1 MVISE
6 AARNLRP
13 RCQRKFNTLI
23 SNALERCAA
32 GRVASP
38 VAAARFRATLQAL
51 GRVAR
56 TLLPPESP
64 MPLSRHLTLCM
75 LGALTTLAC
84 VQETGDPL
92 PELEDQSLPTSARF
106 QAVSVVDDQIVW
118 IAGVEGAVARS
129 LDGGTHWERVSVP
142 GADSLQ
148 FRDVHAVSGST
159 AYLLSAGPG
168 ERSRIYRTTD
178 GGESWSLQ
186 FVNDIPDAFFDCLA
200 FWDATSGIAFSDA
213 VDGAFVIIQTAD
225 GTAWQR
231 IPPTDLPPAATGEGG
246 FAASG
251 TCVTTVDDSSAW
263 IGTGNASPTRV
274 LVTHDRGRT
283 WHAYATPIA
292 SGEAAGITSVAVWTA
307 DTVIVVGGA
316 IGEPE
321 SVTDRVA
328 RSTDGGK
335 TWSRGGV
342 PPFPGAAYGAAYV
355 RASDPPALVA
365 VGPGGAAASF
375 DHGAS
380 WALLDSADYWGLGV
394 AGTSVGW
401 LVGPGGRVTKLSL
414 PTAQS
419 R

>member
-1 MVISE
+1 MSLS
-6 AARNLRP
+6 LR
-13 RCQRKFNTLI
+13 
-23 SNALERCAA
+23 
-32 GRVASP
+32 
-38 VAAARFRATLQAL
+38 
-51 GRVAR
+51 
-56 TLLPPESP
+56 
-64 MPLSRHLTLCM
+64 LSLCL

-84 VQETGDPL
+84 VPEARGPL
-92 PELEDQSLPTSARF
+92 PALEDQSLPTSARF
-106 QAVSVVDDQIVW
+106 QAVSVVDDRIVW

-129 LDGGTHWERVSVP
+129 LDGGTHWERLTVP

-168 ERSRIYRTTD
+168 ERSRIYRTID

-186 FVNDIPDAFFDCLA
+186 FVNDIPEAFFDCLA
-200 FWDATSGIAFSDA
+200 FWDATGGIAFSDA
-213 VDGAFVIIQTAD
+213 VEGAFVIFETAD
-225 GTAWQR
+225 GITWRR
-231 IPPTDLPPAATGEGG
+231 IPSTYLPPAAESEGG

-263 IGTGNASPTRV
+263 IGTGNASPARV
-274 LVTHDRGRT
+274 LVTRDRGQT
-283 WHAYATPIA
+283 WHAYATPIV

-316 IGEPE
+316 IGEPG
-321 SVTDRVA
+321 SATDRVA
-328 RSTDGGK
+328 RSTDGGQ

-342 PPFPGAAYGAAYV
+342 PPFTGAVYGAAYV
-355 RASDPPALVA
+355 PASDPPALVA

-414 PTAQS
+414 PTTQS